1 MCCSHILEYRRHFIT
16 FYYVDNFNIDL
27 FDLSNCTFYY
37 TIFSSHM
44 LFFIVCL
51 VYFLLH
57 TYNMYFMTHLT
68 ISISCITICI
78 LHIIVFVLS
87 SPSSFFCLHIS
98 SLLISCY
105 TPIFPLFSTFYMN
118 GTLSILFHSKI
129 IIYYIFF
136 LFFTPILNSI
146 LSDKQQKIF
155 IRRRSFSMRV

>member
-16 FYYVDNFNIDL
+16 LKTILILTYLIYQIALFTIQYFLLIYY
-27 FDLSNCTFYY
+27 
-37 TIFSSHM
+37 
-44 LFFIVCL
+44 FFIVCL

-57 TYNMYFMTHLT
+57 RYNMYFMTHLT

-78 LHIIVFVLS
+78 LLIIVFVT
-87 SPSSFFCLHIS
+87 S
-98 SLLISCY
+98 SLCFFFLLTNIKSSNLMLCTNFSLIFNLLYEWHAQHLIS
-105 TPIFPLFSTFYMN
+105 FQN
-118 GTLSILFHSKI
+118 

-136 LFFTPILNSI
+136 LFFTPILNSF